1 MATSKAPKAVETV
14 GYIGLGNAGFSM
26 ASNLPKKGFNVV
38 VYDIDAEKVQKAA
51 QEWENTAASDG
62 SAESFKDCDMIVTML
77 PQGKV
82 VREVVIGKG
91 IAKALRPGTII
102 VDTSSSSPFDTQSL
116 GRELASHGLTLVDA
130 PITQTY
136 MHATDAGESTL
147 MVGADSEDTFNAVKP
162 VLSAMAGYLF
172 HMGPLGSGH
181 AMKTLN
187 NYIMAASICALNDS
201 LVTGQK
207 WGLDPQQMLDV
218 LNVGTGVCFPTLDTF
233 RRDALPRTFNSGFG
247 LALLVKDLGITQ
259 DFMRHSRFETQLP
272 GLLRG
277 YLGDAL
283 QAVDPRAD
291 HTESIRGWEKR
302 AGLEVKKTETVQK
315 IPEKDFKHRLGGVN
329 RELPPLGRNTTMAQ
343 DNGTDSIAD
352 GLVAG
357 TSFRA
362 PSLSPKKAAP
372 KKKRARSI
380 GPGGLEKEDEAPL
393 KASSGNRRKVC
404 STCVRRWEQG

>member
-1 MATSKAPKAVETV
+1 MASSETFKTVKTV

-26 ASNLPKKGFNVV
+26 ASNLPKNGFKVV
-38 VYDIDAEKVQKAA
+38 VYDIDTDKVQKAA
-51 QEWENTAASDG
+51 EEWENTTASDG
-62 SAESFKDCDMIVTML
+62 SAESFKDCDMVVTML

-82 VREVVIGKG
+82 VREVIVGKG

-116 GRELASHGLTLVDA
+116 GRELAEHQLMLVDA

-147 MVGADSEDTFNAVKP
+147 MVGADSDEIFEAVKP

-172 HMGPLGSGH
+172 HMGPLGAGH

-187 NYIMAASICALNDS
+187 NYIMASSICALNDS

-207 WGLDPQQMLDV
+207 FGLDPQKMIDV

-259 DFMRHSRFETQLP
+259 DFMQHSQFETQLP

-283 QAVDPRAD
+283 AQVDPRAD
-291 HTESIRGWEKR
+291 HTESMRGWEAR
-302 AGLEVKKTETVQK
+302 AGFEVRKTEEVER
-315 IPEKDFKHRLGGVN
+315 IPEEDFRHRLEGVN
-329 RELPPLGRNTTMAQ
+329 R
-343 DNGTDSIAD
+343 
-352 GLVAG
+352 GL
-357 TSFRA
+357 
-362 PSLSPKKAAP
+362 
-372 KKKRARSI
+372 
-380 GPGGLEKEDEAPL
+380 
-393 KASSGNRRKVC
+393 
-404 STCVRRWEQG
+404 